1 MEDNFNYWDPEHYEI
16 KEVSGSEKLCIDAF
30 NAEAK
35 KYPPMLYGTHILLKE
50 FNEEIREIVHNIDEK
65 PLLSYKIM
73 WNKNIPTSWAISSQ
87 IEVLNESR

>member
-50 FNEEIREIVHNIDEK
+50 FF
-65 PLLSYKIM
+65 S
-73 WNKNIPTSWAISSQ
+73 
-87 IEVLNESR
+87 

>member
-35 KYPPMLYGTHILLKE
+35 KYPPMLYGTHILLKTKNTITGPR
-50 FNEEIREIVHNIDEK
+50 FRSPPNHMKSRSCNSV
-65 PLLSYKIM
+65 LCSFLKIH
-73 WNKNIPTSWAISSQ
+73 IFF
-87 IEVLNESR
+87 

>member
-1 MEDNFNYWDPEHYEI
+1 VKVGDL
-16 KEVSGSEKLCIDAF
+16 VR
-30 NAEAK
+30 K
-35 KYPPMLYGTHILLKE
+35 KDDHDMKIGIIL
-50 FNEEIREIVHNIDEK
+50 EIREIVHNIDEK

>member
-1 MEDNFNYWDPEHYEI
+1 MEDDFNYWDPEHYEI

-50 FNEEIREIVHNIDEK
+50 FNEEKDEFEITIRRFKTKELCKLHVLYPPVCVRKGEI
-65 PLLSYKIM
+65 L
-73 WNKNIPTSWAISSQ
+73 
-87 IEVLNESR
+87 